1 MIPRAR
7 GKGCGSG
14 LDAAI
19 VREYL
24 ELGECV
30 RVARCAGVDSCNG
43 SLVCVRE
50 LLRCSVCVCELLRCS
65 ECARAAWRV
74 LARSVALR
82 DCVGLCGYSRN

>member
-7 GKGCGSG
+7 GKGYGSG

-43 SLVCVRE
+43 SLGVCV
-50 LLRCSVCVCELLRCS
+50 
-65 ECARAAWRV
+65 
-74 LARSVALR
+74 
-82 DCVGLCGYSRN
+82 

>member
-30 RVARCAGVDSCNG
+30 RVVRCAGVDSCNG
-43 SLVCVRE
+43 SLG
-50 LLRCSVCVCELLRCS
+50 VCERAAAVLGVRACGLAS
-65 ECARAAWRV
+65 ARA
-74 LARSVALR
+74 
-82 DCVGLCGYSRN
+82 LCGASGNCVWPCLCR